1 MTCLLPGCFQESAG
15 VRYNDYMKKI
25 NTSRMTDEYETR
37 ILNEEDADDVLAI
50 MQGNPRFYEYTTV
63 TADKES
69 VLEDMKALPEGKT
82 AEDKYYFGF
91 FDQGKLFAV
100 MDLIDGYPDE
110 DTAFIGFF
118 MMDAI
123 RQGRGTGRKL
133 VKGVLDHLRE
143 AGFSRVRLC
152 INKGNPQSSHFWH
165 RIGFKDIRE
174 AKRGEETVIIADYQL
189 GEEDE

>member
-1 MTCLLPGCFQESAG
+1 MLYLSPDGFQEPAG
-15 VRYNDYMKKI
+15 LRYNDYMKKI
-25 NTSRMTDEYETR
+25 NTSRMTDEYEAR
-37 ILNEEDADDVLAI
+37 VLNEDDADDVLAI
-50 MQGNPRFYEYTTV
+50 MQGNPQFYKYTTA
-63 TADKES
+63 TAERES

-91 FDQGKLFAV
+91 FDQAKLFAV

-118 MMDAI
+118 MMDAN
-123 RQGRGTGRKL
+123 RQGKGTGKKL
-133 VKGVLDHLRE
+133 IKGILNHLRE

-152 INKGNPQSSHFWH
+152 INKDNPQSAHFWH
-165 RIGFKDIRE
+165 RIGFKDVRE
-174 AKRGEETVIIADYQL
+174 AKRGEETVILADYQL